1 MKKTVTADTMIE
13 PVNTVHTVD
22 TDSFGAARRSGASVT
37 DEEEMVLNTQ
47 GLFAKRLV
55 RALALSAAVGLFAG
69 TASAETV
76 QVDLSRSVQMA
87 LESNRTIKQAL
98 TDVDAAH
105 ASLSQVNRTMGPTL
119 TWQTSANRVGGE
131 AYRGSGVKYNYGN
144 TGTVSLPVYNAALNA
159 QRKAARYGLN
169 AADFALE
176 QTKQSIRLTATT
188 DYFNILQ
195 ARNLVKVREDTVAT
209 LQTHLAD
216 VNAQL
221 RAGTVA
227 RADVLASEVELA
239 NAQQNLTTARNN
251 YEVAV
256 ATLNN
261 VIGVPTDTTLDI
273 NDELRYTNYD
283 LSLDDCTDY
292 GLLYRADG
300 AAALYALRR
309 AEEGVRAA
317 KAGYQPTVNAA
328 ATRSIAGE
336 RPFKDDHKS
345 SDTWAAGLSA
355 SWNIFDNGVTAAQVD
370 AAKATLRK
378 AEEALAATDEQIRLD
393 VRTAY
398 LNLRAAEQNI
408 ETTEKAVSRAE
419 EDYNIARVRYN
430 AGVGT
435 NLEVMRASDNLTTAR
450 MNYSTALYNY
460 NMGKAA
466 LDNAMGVP
474 VDLDAVRYRAA
485 EEDGQRVQGARAA
498 AQIHEGARFETPK
511 AEGVRPVPVHTPK
524 EPATAAAARVQKA
537 NAAYEAEMNR

>member
-1 MKKTVTADTMIE
+1 
-13 PVNTVHTVD
+13 
-22 TDSFGAARRSGASVT
+22 
-37 DEEEMVLNTQ
+37 MVLKNR
-47 GLFAKRLV
+47 GRFAKRLL
-55 RALALSAAVGLFAG
+55 RALALSAAVGIFTG

-76 QVDLSRSVQMA
+76 QIDLSRSVQMA
-87 LESNRTIKQAL
+87 LENNRTIKQAL

-105 ASLSQVNRTMGPTL
+105 ASLAQANRTMGPTL

-131 AYRGSGVKYNYGN
+131 AYKGSGVKYNYGN
-144 TGTVSLPVYNAALNA
+144 TGTVSMPVYNAALNA

-176 QTKQSIRLTATT
+176 QTKQSIRLTATV

-195 ARNLVKVREDTVAT
+195 ARNLVKVREDTVST

-216 VNAQL
+216 VNAQF
-221 RAGTVA
+221 RVGTVA

-239 NAQQNLTTARNN
+239 NAQQNLTTAKNN

-261 VIGVPTDTTLDI
+261 VIGMPTDTMLTI

-300 AAALYALRR
+300 AAAVYAVKR
-309 AEEGVRAA
+309 AEEGVRTA
-317 KAGYQPTVNAA
+317 KAGYHPTVNAS

-336 RPFKDDHKS
+336 RPFQDDHTS

-355 SWNIFDNGVTAAQVD
+355 SWNIFDSGVTAAQVD
-370 AAKATLRK
+370 AAKATLHK
-378 AEEALAATDEQIRLD
+378 AEEALAAADEQIRLD
-393 VRTAY
+393 VHTAY
-398 LNLRAAEQNI
+398 LNLREQNSK
-408 ETTEKAVSRAE
+408 TTETAVKRAE

-450 MNYSTALYNY
+450 MNYSTALYTY
-460 NMGKAA
+460 NTSKAS

-485 EEDGQRVQGARAA
+485 EEEGQRAPAARAA
-498 AQIHEGARFETPK
+498 AQLHDGALFETPK
-511 AEGVRPVPVHTPK
+511 GSEVRPVPARAPK
-524 EPATAAAARVQKA
+524 DAATAAAARVTAA
-537 NAAYEAEMNR
+537 NAAYEAEMNK

>member
-1 MKKTVTADTMIE
+1 
-13 PVNTVHTVD
+13 
-22 TDSFGAARRSGASVT
+22 
-37 DEEEMVLNTQ
+37 MVLKNR
-47 GLFAKRLV
+47 GRCAKRLV
-55 RALALSAAVGLFAG
+55 RALAFTATIGLFAG
-69 TASAETV
+69 TVSAETM
-76 QVDLSRSVQMA
+76 QVDLMRSVQMA
-87 LESNRTIKQAL
+87 LENNRTIKQSL

-105 ASLSQVNRTMGPTL
+105 ASLAQANRSMGPTL
-119 TWQTSANRVGGE
+119 TWSATANRVGGK
-131 AYRGSGVKYNYGN
+131 AYEGSGVKYNYGN
-144 TGTVSLPVYNAALNA
+144 TGTISMPVYNAVLNA
-159 QRKAARYGLN
+159 RRKAARYGLN

-176 QTKQSIRLTATT
+176 QTKQSIRLTATM

-216 VNAQL
+216 VNAQFSV
-221 RAGTVA
+221 GTVA

-261 VIGVPTDTTLDI
+261 VIGVPTDTMLTI
-273 NDELRYTNYD
+273 NDELRYTDYE

-300 AAALYALRR
+300 AAAVYAVKQ
-309 AEEGVRAA
+309 AEESVRTA
-317 KAGYQPTVNAA
+317 KAGDHPTVNAA

-336 RPFKDDHKS
+336 HPFGSDHAS
-345 SDTWAAGLSA
+345 SDTWAVGVSA

-378 AEEALAATDEQIRLD
+378 AEEALAAADEKIRLD

-408 ETTEKAVSRAE
+408 KTTETAVKQAE
-419 EDYNIARVRYN
+419 EDYHIARVRYN

-450 MNYSTALYNY
+450 MNYSTALYTY
-460 NMGKAA
+460 NTGKAS

-485 EEDGQRVQGARAA
+485 EEEGKRAPDARAA
-498 AQIHEGARFETPK
+498 AQLHDDALFETPK
-511 AEGVRPVPVHTPK
+511 GAEVRSVPVRAPMD
-524 EPATAAAARVQKA
+524 AAMAAAARVQAA
-537 NAAYEAEMNR
+537 NASYEAEMNK

>member
-1 MKKTVTADTMIE
+1 MDLNKK
-13 PVNTVHTVD
+13 
-22 TDSFGAARRSGASVT
+22 GR
-37 DEEEMVLNTQ
+37 
-47 GLFAKRLV
+47 FAKRLV
-55 RALALSAAVGLFAG
+55 RTLALTAAVGLFTGAV
-69 TASAETV
+69 SAETV
-76 QVDLSRSVQMA
+76 KIDLSQSVQMA
-87 LESNRTIKQAL
+87 LENNRTIKQAL

-105 ASLSQVNRTMGPTL
+105 ASLSQANRTMGPTL

-144 TGTVSLPVYNAALNA
+144 TGTVSLPVYHAALNA

-176 QTKQSIRLTATT
+176 QTKQSIRLMATT

-216 VNAQL
+216 VNAQF
-221 RAGTVA
+221 RVGTVA

-261 VIGVPTDTTLDI
+261 AIGVPTDTVLTI
-273 NDELRYTNYD
+273 NDELRYTSYE
-283 LSLDDCTDY
+283 LSLDDCTNY

-300 AAALYALRR
+300 AAAVYTVKQ
-309 AEEGVRAA
+309 AEAGVRTAQ
-317 KAGYQPTVNAA
+317 AGYHPTVNAA

-336 RPFKDDHKS
+336 HPFGSDHAS
-345 SDTWAAGLSA
+345 SDTWAVGVSA
-355 SWNIFDNGVTAAQVD
+355 SWNIFDNGVTAAQVT
-370 AAKATLRK
+370 AAKAKLRK
-378 AEEALAATDEQIRLD
+378 AEESLAETDEKIRLD

-408 ETTEKAVSRAE
+408 KTAETAVKQAE
-419 EDYNIARVRYN
+419 EDYHIARVRYN

-435 NLEVMRASDNLTTAR
+435 NLEVMRSSDNLTTAR
-450 MNYSTALYNY
+450 TNYATALYKY
-460 NMGKAA
+460 NTSKAA

-474 VDLDAVRYRAA
+474 VDLDAMQYR
-485 EEDGQRVQGARAA
+485 RVIDHGKRARAA
-498 AQIHEGARFETPK
+498 REAAVLHEDAVLETPK
-511 AEGVRPVPVHTPK
+511 GAQVRPA
-524 EPATAAAARVQKA
+524 EPAPTAEEAAASIERVRAA
-537 NAAYEAEMNR
+537 NAAYEMTMAK

>member
-1 MKKTVTADTMIE
+1 
-13 PVNTVHTVD
+13 
-22 TDSFGAARRSGASVT
+22 
-37 DEEEMVLNTQ
+37 MVLKNR
-47 GLFAKRLV
+47 GCFANRLI
-55 RALALSAAVGLFAG
+55 RALALTAAVGIFTG
-69 TASAETV
+69 TASAETM
-76 QVDLSRSVQMA
+76 QVDLTRSVQMA
-87 LESNRTIKQAL
+87 LENNRTIKQSL
-98 TDVDAAH
+98 TDVDAAQ
-105 ASLSQVNRTMGPTL
+105 ASLAQANRTMGPTL
-119 TWQTSANRVGGE
+119 TWSATANRVGGK
-131 AYRGSGVKYNYGN
+131 AYEGAGVKYNYGN
-144 TGTVSLPVYNAALNA
+144 TGTISMPVYNAALNA
-159 QRKAARYGLN
+159 RRKAARYGLN

-176 QTKQSIRLTATT
+176 QTKQSIRLTATM

-216 VNAQL
+216 VNAQFSV
-221 RAGTVA
+221 GTVA

-239 NAQQNLTTARNN
+239 NAQQNLTTAKNN

-261 VIGVPTDTTLDI
+261 VIGVPTDTMLTI
-273 NDELRYTNYD
+273 NDELRYTDYE

-300 AAALYALRR
+300 AAAVYAVKQ
-309 AEEGVRAA
+309 AEESVRTA
-317 KAGYQPTVNAA
+317 KAGDH
-328 ATRSIAGE
+328 
-336 RPFKDDHKS
+336 PFGSDHAS
-345 SDTWAAGLSA
+345 SDTWAVGVSA

-378 AEEALAATDEQIRLD
+378 AEEALAAADEKIRLD

-408 ETTEKAVSRAE
+408 KTTETAVKQAE
-419 EDYNIARVRYN
+419 EDYHIARVRYN

-450 MNYSTALYNY
+450 MNYSTALYTY
-460 NMGKAA
+460 NTGKAS

-485 EEDGQRVQGARAA
+485 EEEGKQAVAARAE
-498 AQIHEGARFETPK
+498 AQLHENALFETPK
-511 AEGVRPVPVHTPK
+511 GAEVRPTP
-524 EPATAAAARVQKA
+524 ERAPMDAATAAVARVQTA
-537 NAAYEAEMNR
+537 NASYEAEMSK